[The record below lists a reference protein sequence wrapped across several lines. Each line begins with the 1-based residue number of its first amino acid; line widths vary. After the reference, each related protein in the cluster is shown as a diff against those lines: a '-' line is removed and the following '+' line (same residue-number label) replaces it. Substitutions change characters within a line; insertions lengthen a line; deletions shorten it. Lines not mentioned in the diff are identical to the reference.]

1 MKPIKIKKM
10 ENLFKKFVY
19 TGVGLVSLTKDKVQK
34 LVDELVDE
42 NKLSSHEGKKLVDEF
57 LESTESKRKELET
70 QLKDAVENM
79 VKKFNFASR
88 KEMEELEARI
98 KELEA
103 ALSEK

>member
-1 MKPIKIKKM
+1 VKPIKIKKM

-42 NKLSSHEGKKLVDEF
+42 F

-70 QLKDAVENM
+70 QLKEAVENM

>member
-1 MKPIKIKKM
+1 M

-34 LVDELVDE
+34 MVDELVDE
-42 NKLSSHEGKKLVDEF
+42 NKISTTEGKKLVDDFFE
-57 LESTESKRKELET
+57 TTDNKRKELET
-70 QLKDAVENM
+70 QLKDAVEKM

-88 KEMEELEARI
+88 KEVEELEARI

-103 ALSEK
+103 ALSENE